1 MSAKKEVVRS
11 GTRPT
16 SRVREPVR
24 HGARHMWSAPRRLG
38 MNMERANEKLWLKN
52 PKNIEKLS
60 YYNQVQVFIEL
71 LNNLPSEMKE
81 PRRFVAY
88 VLSSGELHT
97 FAFQKKL
104 VLGEEQLFVWDVN
117 NWVDD
122 GELQTLD
129 VMGEFWD
136 IFMVKTKMVVHF
148 VSVYDTMTMD
158 QHYDVYK
165 SKTACKHYLDCLAMD
180 TSAPPN

>member
-1 MSAKKEVVRS
+1 
-11 GTRPT
+11 
-16 SRVREPVR
+16 
-24 HGARHMWSAPRRLG
+24 
-38 MNMERANEKLWLKN
+38 
-52 PKNIEKLS
+52 
-60 YYNQVQVFIEL
+60 
-71 LNNLPSEMKE
+71 MKE
-81 PRRFVAY
+81 PRRFVVY
-88 VLSSGELHT
+88 VLSGGELHT

-180 TSAPPN
+180 SSAPPN